1 MSYIIALAGKGGT
14 GKTTIAALLARL
26 LKENNCGPVLAVDAD
41 PNSNLAEALGL
52 TQATTIGSIV
62 DEVAAHPENI
72 PAGMTK
78 DRFVE
83 YRVQSAVTEGDGI
96 DCLSMGRSE
105 GPGCYCYV
113 NNVLRG
119 VMEDLIRDYRY
130 VIIDNEAGLEHLSR
144 RTTRR
149 ADALIV
155 VADATSAGLKAAS
168 RIAELA
174 RELKIDIKKSWL
186 IINREDLC
194 RGGFQTRPYS
204 KIQVTGLDFL
214 GCLPYDEA
222 VEKISRN
229 GGTLMEL
236 LDSAPVMGALRQLG
250 EKIWFCSQQ

>member
-26 LKENNCGPVLAVDAD
+26 LTENNCAPVLAVDAD

-52 TQATTIGSIV
+52 AQGTTIGSIV
-62 DEVAAHPENI
+62 DEVAAHPESI
-72 PAGMTK
+72 PSGMTK

-83 YRVQSAVTEGDGI
+83 YRVQSAVSEGRGI

-113 NNVLRG
+113 NNCLRS

-149 ADALIV
+149 ADALVV
-155 VADATSAGLKAAS
+155 VADATSSGLKAAS
-168 RIAELA
+168 RISDLA
-174 RELKIDIKKSWL
+174 RELKIDIKNAYL
-186 IINREDLC
+186 LINRGITD
-194 RGGFQTRPYS
+194 QAMS
-204 KIQVTGLDFL
+204 KIKDVKLDYL
-214 GCLPYDEA
+214 GCLPFDQT
-222 VEKISRN
+222 VEVISRN
-229 GGTLMEL
+229 GGSLMEL
-236 LDSAPVMGALRQLG
+236 QDSAPVLGALRQLG
-250 EKIWFCSQQ
+250 EKIWFCSRQ

>member
-1 MSYIIALAGKGGT
+1 MSFVIALAGKGGT

-52 TQATTIGSIV
+52 AQATTIGSIV

-83 YRVQSAVTEGDGI
+83 YRVQSAITEGDGI

-155 VADATSAGLKAAS
+155 VADATLPGLRAAS
-168 RIAELA
+168 RISGLA
-174 RELKIDIKKSWL
+174 RELKIDIKNAYL
-186 IINREDLC
+186 LINRGITDQAMSLI
-194 RGGFQTRPYS
+194 
-204 KIQVTGLDFL
+204 KDIQLDYL
-214 GCLPYDEA
+214 GCLPFDQS
-222 VEKISRN
+222 VENISRN
-229 GGTLMEL
+229 GGTLMEV
-236 LDSAPVMGALRQLG
+236 LDSAPVIGALRQLG
-250 EKIWFCSQQ
+250 EKKWFCRQQ